1 MLFHTVVIMVKLPS
15 TYVCY
20 TSVSFTVVITQWCK
34 KKLCACC
41 LSTFVDHFFFR
52 SKVLPLDGSEMVGG

>member
-20 TSVSFTVVITQWCK
+20 TSVSFTVVITQGVKRSSALAAYPHLWI
-34 KKLCACC
+34 
-41 LSTFVDHFFFR
+41 TFSLGVKSCH
-52 SKVLPLDGSEMVGG
+52 

>member
-1 MLFHTVVIMVKLPS
+1 MLFHIVVIMVKLPS

-20 TSVSFTVVITQWCK
+20 TPVSFTNVITQWCK
-34 KKLCACC
+34 KKLCSSC

-52 SKVLPLDGSEMVGG
+52 S